1 MTDDEEISP
10 IRESLREGYRQV
22 ETVVGTWITLATV
35 SWVLGLTLVA
45 VSGQPSSRLP
55 AELAMGVTLA
65 VSVVGTALLVR
76 YRPGATDR
84 LGTFLLISVGTY
96 LGLVIVVFRGPP
108 PADAAVDPVLAVPA
122 VIVAWVLAVGLGYL
136 VVYRNGHRRLLALF
150 SRTDS

>member
-1 MTDDEEISP
+1 MTDDEEIPP

-22 ETVVGTWITLATV
+22 ETVVGTWIALATV

-55 AELAMGVTLA
+55 AELAMGVTLV

-96 LGLVIVVFRGPP
+96 LGLVTVVFRGPP
-108 PADAAVDPVLAVPA
+108 PADAVDPVLAVPA
-122 VIVAWVLAVGLGYL
+122 VIVAWVLAVGMGYL